1 MNIDTGRDFFDIDV
15 ADLNKDGTYEL
26 LVSWAAEFNGSF
38 VAYEIPEDFRLV
50 PYTSFYVFCI
60 DFISLLINICRHILL
75 YVL

>member
-38 VAYEIPEDFRLV
+38 VAYEIPEDFRLA
-50 PYTSFYVFCI
+50 PYI
-60 DFISLLINICRHILL
+60 
-75 YVL
+75 